1 MYVQVLGA
9 GDVLVAPLGAALT
22 ALGLLIYKHWKALAL
37 PGIAATAVV
46 SAAFSV
52 ATSVLAAKLLG
63 VSTGEGLGE
72 QGPDGA
78 GRGENCHCHFHC

>member
-1 MYVQVLGA
+1 MCVQALGA
-9 GDVLVAPLGAALT
+9 GDVLVSPLGAALT
-22 ALGLLIYKHWKALAL
+22 ALGFLIYKHWKALAL

-63 VSTGEGLGE
+63 VSTGTGLIGLGE
-72 QGPDGA
+72 QGRKNA
-78 GRGENCHCHFHC
+78 